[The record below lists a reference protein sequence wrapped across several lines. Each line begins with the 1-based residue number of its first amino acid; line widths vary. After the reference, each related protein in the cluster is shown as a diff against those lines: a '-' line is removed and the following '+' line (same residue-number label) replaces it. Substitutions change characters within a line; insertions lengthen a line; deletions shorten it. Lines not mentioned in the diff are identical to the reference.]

1 MDSAVDLS
9 NTPSLS
15 KQYPEPIDMEL
26 RHLRY
31 FVAVGEDEHYG
42 RAAQRLR
49 VAQPALSSQIQ
60 DLEREIGV
68 QLFDRLP
75 RGVRL
80 SAAGKVFLEDCRR
93 ILKDVN
99 EAAIRAE
106 RAARG
111 IIGTLRVG
119 FTESASWHGVVP
131 DSLRE
136 FRRTHPEVDLQLS
149 SLISQEQI
157 EAVRSG
163 RLDTAFVYVPTAD
176 PQIAEIVVES
186 HHVVLAVPRLHPVSR
201 LKKLRLRDL
210 VETDF
215 VWFPRRH
222 HPANYDRLLQA
233 CSRGGLTNPRI
244 VQQAVDQATM
254 LSLVSCGLGVAFVA
268 DATRWRCPEEVVL
281 RKVDDLR
288 LPLTVSCIWRK
299 DNRSPLLARFL
310 EGARQLAGTR
320 KRREIGGPWS
330 GTKALRVAKSL
341 QDAR

>member
-1 MDSAVDLS
+1 MS

-15 KQYPEPIDMEL
+15 KQYPEAIDMEL

-60 DLEREIGV
+60 DLEREIGF

-93 ILKDVN
+93 ILQDVN
-99 EAAIRAE
+99 EAVIRAE

-111 IIGTLRVG
+111 IIGMLRVG

-136 FRRTHPEVDLQLS
+136 FRRRHPEAELQLS
-149 SLISQEQI
+149 SLISLDQI

-163 RLDTAFVYVPTAD
+163 RLDAGFVYVPTSDAH
-176 PQIAEIVVES
+176 IAEVSVAS
-186 HHVVLAVPRLHPVSR
+186 HQTVLAMPRRHPLSR
-201 LKKLRLRDL
+201 LEELRLRDL
-210 VETDF
+210 AETDF
-215 VWFPRRH
+215 VWFPRRQ
-222 HPANYDRLLQA
+222 HPVNYDRLLRA

-244 VQQAVDQATM
+244 VQEAVDQATM

-268 DATRWRCPEEVVL
+268 DATRWRCPKEVVL
-281 RKVDDLR
+281 RKVADLR

-299 DNRSPLLARFL
+299 DNGAPLLARFL
-310 EGARQLAGTR
+310 AHVRDLAGARRTPPMQR
-320 KRREIGGPWS
+320 P
-330 GTKALRVAKSL
+330 
-341 QDAR
+341 